1 MILEVETWSLPRLT
15 HPCDALTHPCY
26 AWQDG
31 LAMYGVSMLNIII
44 LLLLELA
51 ELLFYT
57 VQWLFADRLVPL
69 SEGIYLCG

>member
-1 MILEVETWSLPRLT
+1 
-15 HPCDALTHPCY
+15 
-26 AWQDG
+26 
-31 LAMYGVSMLNIII
+31 MYGVSNIII